1 MSAEVYEALSGIA
14 GFNELMSHSMTIERL
29 GGLTNRNYKIR
40 CERGNFVLRLAGEGT
55 SDYIDR
61 KTELFNAS
69 IASNAGVNAEIIYFD
84 VDTGTMMCRYIENSR
99 TMNIGSL
106 RDFDALRRTG
116 RAFRQL
122 HDCGEDF
129 RGRFELFEQIDQY
142 LEILRDLDAA
152 LPEGFSEVQQDAEAV
167 RVALSRHELPS
178 KPCHCDPMV
187 ENCIDNGEKMFII
200 DFEYAGNNDPMWDL
214 GDISVEGDFTEEQ
227 DQVFLEAYFGH
238 TPETFD
244 VGRMVMYKAM
254 CDLLW
259 TLWGV
264 VQHANNN
271 PAEDFWVYA
280 VGRLERCKKL
290 MASAEFSRHL
300 DAVRQGPV
308 A

>member
-1 MSAEVYEALSGIA
+1 MNVDVYQALSDIP
-14 GFNELMSHSMTIERL
+14 GFNELMSHSMTIEQL

-61 KTELFNAS
+61 KAELFNAT
-69 IASNAGVNAEIIYFD
+69 IASEAGVNAEIIHFD
-84 VDTGTMMCRYIENSR
+84 VESGTMMCRYIDNAR
-99 TMNIGSL
+99 TMDIEGL
-106 RDFDALRRTG
+106 RDLDALRRTG

-122 HDCGEDF
+122 HDCGKDF
-129 RGRFELFEQIDQY
+129 QGRFELFEQVDQY
-142 LEILRDLDAA
+142 LGILHNLKAD
-152 LPEGFSEVQQDAEAV
+152 LPEGFGEVQQDAEAV
-167 RVALSRHELPS
+167 RDALSRHELPS

-187 ENCIDNGEKMFII
+187 ENCIDNGLKMFII

-214 GDISVEGDFTEEQ
+214 GDISVEGDFTGEQ
-227 DQVFLEAYFGH
+227 DRVFLEAYFGH
-238 TPETFD
+238 TPDAYD

-271 PAEDFWVYA
+271 PADDFWAYA
-280 VGRLERCKKL
+280 VGRLQRCKKL
-290 MASAEFSRHL
+290 MASADFPKHL
-300 DAVRQGPV
+300 EAVKRGP

>member
-1 MSAEVYEALSGIA
+1 
-14 GFNELMSHSMTIERL
+14 MSHTMTIEQL
-29 GGLTNRNYKIR
+29 GGLTNRNYKVN
-40 CERGNFVLRLAGEGT
+40 CERGSFVLRLAGEGT

-61 KTELFNAS
+61 KAELFNAS
-69 IASNAGVNAEIIYFD
+69 IASKAGVNAEIIHFD
-84 VDTGTMMCRYIENSR
+84 VDSGTMICRYIDNAK
-99 TMNIGSL
+99 TMDIEGL
-106 RDFDALRRTG
+106 RNVDALCRTAK
-116 RAFRQL
+116 AFRQL

-129 RGRFELFEQIDQY
+129 QGRFELFGQIDQY
-142 LEILRDLDAA
+142 LEVLRDLNAD

-167 RVALSRHELPS
+167 RDALSRHELPS

-187 ENCIDNGEKMFII
+187 ENCVDNGRQMYII

-227 DQVFLEAYFGH
+227 DRVFLEAYFGH
-238 TPETFD
+238 SPDAFD
-244 VGRMVMYKAM
+244 VARMVMYKAM

-271 PAEDFWVYA
+271 PAEDFWAYA
-280 VGRLERCKKL
+280 VERLERCKLL
-290 MASAEFSRHL
+290 MASDNFPKHL
-300 DAVRQGPV
+300 EAVKRGP